1 MDPQQLIDFVRRQL
15 VQGKTREEIEWTLRL
30 NRASDKEVA
39 IAFNA
44 AEWQKN
50 QNLPIPV
57 ARPQSNHNL
66 IWLTILLLLILIII
80 AAATF
85 LVLFRPELAE
95 QLTNQ
100 FFKLFDY

>member
-50 QNLPIPV
+50 QNLPTPV
-57 ARPQSNHNL
+57 AGEKPHHL